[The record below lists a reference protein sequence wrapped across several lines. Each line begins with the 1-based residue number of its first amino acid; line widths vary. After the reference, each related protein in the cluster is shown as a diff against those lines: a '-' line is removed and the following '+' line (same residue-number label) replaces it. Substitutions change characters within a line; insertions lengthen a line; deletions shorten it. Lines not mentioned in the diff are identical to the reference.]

1 MKRRTDKINKNNI
14 IITNLRYEGAGTR
27 ISFML
32 DLGEIEMN
40 GIQRVNTIVESIDEA
55 QNIINYII
63 NYSIYKNNQ

>member
-32 DLGEIEMN
+32 DLGEIEMD

-55 QNIINYII
+55 KNIINHII
-63 NYSIYKNNQ
+63 NYSIYKNNL

>member
-1 MKRRTDKINKNNI
+1 MVERTDKIHKDNI
-14 IITNLRYEGAGTR
+14 IITNLRYKGVGTR